1 MQLNKSK
8 GGMSLVGEII
18 VIKNMGKYLHDIRL
32 SDIRCWPR
40 VISVKKKVFFSEN
53 QSKKR
58 QYRAVEKNSPI
69 DRKESFHV
77 NNH

>member
-32 SDIRCWPR
+32 SDIRYWPR
-40 VISVKKKVFFSEN
+40 VISVKKKNFFRKISQKRDSIERSRKILQLIEKRVFT
-53 QSKKR
+53 
-58 QYRAVEKNSPI
+58 
-69 DRKESFHV
+69 
-77 NNH
+77 